1 MAGVRF
7 PVTENNL
14 FALRG
19 SCSGVS
25 VVGRSDMEVF
35 FFSLDSAEEPR
46 DEWSGRSTCKW
57 GRAWL
62 AWGGVPSPGNRIA
75 GSIVLALP

>member
-35 FFSLDSAEEPR
+35 FFSLDSAEEPGLGAPR
-46 DEWSGRSTCKW
+46 ASGVARGSR
-57 GRAWL
+57 GAAFL
-62 AWGGVPSPGNRIA
+62 LPAIA
-75 GSIVLALP
+75 SQEASF